1 MDCILIPVSTYVLF
15 ISTIENLTAMKQ
27 EVLHVFFAIAI
38 CPSVILL
45 LASDHTHGL
54 TISVENEES
63 RPSCCSSD
71 CVCSNHHSEI
81 HQLSQVIGDR
91 PFSRNSV
98 GSVAS
103 KSSVDIIELVDNTTC
118 GTWLT
123 PNNSSVCE
131 CGSSLGGI
139 VDCDSIS
146 DKVRLVRCNC
156 MTFGVNGLLVVG
168 RCIYGCF
175 NSKYVDYKYAN
186 TYYPLPSNTSELNE
200 LCSLYHRE
208 GQLCGRCEENF
219 TLPLYSYDISCVNCT
234 NDYANNWIKYL
245 IVSLLPLT
253 LFFIVIVTCRLSV
266 TSGVMNAF
274 ILLCQIISLSAIT
287 RFLALSLESHYSTDS
302 IEFRMAAVAFTLY
315 SMWNLDFFR
324 ALYSPFCLHPEAT
337 TLQILALDYV
347 VAVYPL
353 VLLVVVYLFVKLH
366 DSNSKF
372 IVCLWRPFHR
382 CFVHFRRDWNIKTS
396 LIDSFATFLLL
407 TYMKFLSLSCDVL
420 APVPI
425 YNIDGETL
433 SRYYLYWDGTI
444 EFFGSK
450 HLPYAILA
458 LTVLIVFNILP
469 LLLLCL
475 YPCRWFQKCLNY
487 CKLQNQTLHI
497 FMDAFLGCYK
507 DGTNGSFDCRWFAGL
522 YLFYRILIMALLG
535 VTLSRFFLP
544 LVGCVVLVLLIITA
558 VLQPYK
564 VNAHNRINIFFLSVI
579 LFIVISYMAVCLVL
593 SETVQFIHFA
603 YFMFGLA
610 FSIPMIYIV
619 GVIVYKVFAHQMWV
633 KNVYEKMCRMCRNPK
648 DEDFERIL
656 PERMMNVEECAALLA
671 DPMEVNTYT

>member
-1 MDCILIPVSTYVLF
+1 
-15 ISTIENLTAMKQ
+15 MKQ
-27 EVLHVFFAIAI
+27 DVLHVFFAVAI

-45 LASDHTHGL
+45 LASNHTHGL
-54 TISVENEES
+54 SVSVENEETS
-63 RPSCCSSD
+63 PSCCSSD
-71 CVCSNHHSEI
+71 SCCSSHHSEV
-81 HQLSQVIGDR
+81 HQLSQVTGDR

-103 KSSVDIIELVDNTTC
+103 KSSLDITELVDNTTC

-123 PNNSSVCE
+123 PNNSSGCE

-139 VDCDSIS
+139 VDCDSS
-146 DKVRLVRCNC
+146 SEKVSLVPCNC
-156 MTFGVNGLLVVG
+156 MTFGVDGSMLVVG

-200 LCSLYHRE
+200 LCSPYHRE
-208 GQLCGRCEENF
+208 GHLCGRCEENF

-234 NDYANNWIKYL
+234 NHYANNWIKYL
-245 IVSLLPLT
+245 VVSLLPLT
-253 LFFIVIVTCRLSV
+253 LFFVVIVTCRLSV

-274 ILLCQIISLSAIT
+274 ILLCQIISLPALT
-287 RFLALSLESHYSTDS
+287 RFLAFSLESQYGTDS

-366 DSNSKF
+366 DSNSKYIIF
-372 IVCLWRPFHR
+372 LWRPFHR
-382 CFVHFRRDWNIKTS
+382 CFVHFRKHWNIKTS

-407 TYMKFLSLSCDVL
+407 TYMKFLSISCDVL

-425 YNIDGETL
+425 YNIDGKTL
-433 SRYYLYWDGTI
+433 SRYYLYWDGTV
-444 EFFGSK
+444 EFFGRE

-458 LTVLIVFNILP
+458 LSVVIIFCILP
-469 LLLLCL
+469 LLDLCL
-475 YPCRWFQKCLNY
+475 YPCRWFHKCLNY
-487 CKLQNQTLHI
+487 CKFRNQFLPI

-507 DGTNGSFDCRWFAGL
+507 NGTNGSFDCRWFAGL

-535 VTLSRFFLP
+535 VTLSRYFIP
-544 LVGCVVLVLLIITA
+544 LVGCVILVLLIITA

-579 LFIVISYMAVCLVL
+579 LFSVISFMAVRLAL
-593 SETVQFIHFA
+593 SETVQFKHFA
-603 YFMFGLA
+603 YFMLA
-610 FSIPMIYIV
+610 SSFSLPMIYIV
-619 GVIVYKVFAHQMWV
+619 AVIAYKVFAHRMWV
-633 KNVYEKMCRMCRNPK
+633 KNLYEKMRRMCKNTK

-656 PERMMNVEECAALLA
+656 PERMINVEECAALLA